1 LDIRGPTSKGR
12 EEEGREGM
20 AREGEKREDLLL
32 RRGGGEGVPKPKNQT
47 SPMGRE
53 KTGLG
58 SREEE
63 VS

>member
-1 LDIRGPTSKGR
+1 
-12 EEEGREGM
+12 M